1 MSLAAC
7 GEANDTEFA
16 TTRTGGRKK
25 CRIKRGGRK
34 RPSARET
41 PPRRAGRGFSIGGR
55 DFHFLLWQVAGIRK
69 FRKNPQCFALSQ
81 GGSRRWFSEILQK
94 STRGSFFTL
103 WDQVGGQFFL
113 CPYSH
118 HNTGGSKRGYAQN
131 LMRRKQRRSTAIKC
145 TSVSNEKAVCN
156 SSDFLLCLCNTPGKT
171 PPSRDAQK
179 SSSYSC
185 QGVVWCVATRR

>member
-1 MSLAAC
+1 MTVCAPLC
-7 GEANDTEFA
+7 GLVGVRKVTRRPSSQ
-16 TTRTGGRKK
+16 TTPWQKRVAGVRHPVNSAQPKVTGEPGGRKK

-69 FRKNPQCFALSQ
+69 FRKKPQCFALSQ

-113 CPYSH
+113 CSYNH
-118 HNTGGSKRGYAQN
+118 HDTAGSRRGCAEFDPQKTKKKYCHE
-131 LMRRKQRRSTAIKC
+131 MHQR
-145 TSVSNEKAVCN
+145 
-156 SSDFLLCLCNTPGKT
+156 L
-171 PPSRDAQK
+171 Q
-179 SSSYSC
+179 
-185 QGVVWCVATRR
+185 